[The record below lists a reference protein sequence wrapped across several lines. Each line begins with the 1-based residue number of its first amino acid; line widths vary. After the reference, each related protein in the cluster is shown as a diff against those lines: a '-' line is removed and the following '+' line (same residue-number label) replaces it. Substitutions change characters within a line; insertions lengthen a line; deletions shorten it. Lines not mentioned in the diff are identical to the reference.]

1 MTIEHIDATHPD
13 ETVITHAA
21 AVVAAG
27 AVVAYP
33 TDTFYALGADPR
45 RSDGVSAIF
54 AIKGR
59 REGEALPLIAGSLA
73 EIERL
78 LGPLGETARR
88 LAQRFWPGPLTLV
101 VPLARGVLDPRV
113 NAGHR
118 SIAVRVPDH
127 ASARA
132 LASAAGGLI
141 TSTSAN
147 RSGAPPA
154 ATADDVVR
162 SFPDA
167 SLIVLDGGPT
177 PGGLASTIVD
187 VREQPPR
194 LVRAGQVPFDRVL
207 ESLQ

>member
-1 MTIEHIDATHPD
+1 
-13 ETVITHAA
+13 
-21 AVVAAG
+21 
-27 AVVAYP
+27 
-33 TDTFYALGADPR
+33 
-45 RSDGVSAIF
+45 
-54 AIKGR
+54 
-59 REGEALPLIAGSLA
+59 LPLIAGSLA

-113 NAGHR
+113 TAGHR

-132 LASAAGGLI
+132 LASAVGGLI

-187 VREQPPR
+187 LCEHPPR